1 MTTNETAL
9 STGSSLVADL
19 VARFS
24 EPDWLKRAR
33 EEALAK
39 YGETPAP
46 KLEKTDLR
54 RRAFDIG
61 PFSNLTAGGS
71 DRARR
76 LLEDLENSPFVFIRD
91 GVVVKTNIPSELAEK
106 GIVFSSLHEAV
117 GSHEAIV
124 RKHLSSV
131 VPAGESKWTALNTAA
146 WIDGAFVYVPRNTV
160 LESPVTFVYE
170 SSAQAH
176 GAAVHSL
183 VVAEE
188 GSQLAYT
195 EVFLVDGE
203 LESGK
208 VHSDVLEVVAGAT
221 AHVTAAIATEYKKGP
236 TNLTVRRARLASDA
250 KVDWLYGDVGD
261 GFTVGLLESDL
272 AGNGSTSA
280 VSGIGFGYGRQH
292 MDMTVSMLHR
302 GRHTESDIVMHGAL
316 RERANS
322 IYRTSTHI
330 FRRAVGAGS
339 EQHDRMLMLDG
350 TARADA
356 IPMLLIDENDVQ
368 RCGHAASVGQIDA
381 WQLYYLQSRG
391 IPEKQA
397 RRMMIWGYLEPT
409 LEAFPNEAVREFL
422 RQQIDEELV

>member
-9 STGSSLVADL
+9 SPASSLVADV

-24 EPDWLKRAR
+24 EPAWLKEAR
-33 EEALAK
+33 EQAFAK

-46 KLEKTDLR
+46 RLEKTDLR
-54 RRAFDIG
+54 RRTFDIG
-61 PFSNLTAGGS
+61 PFSNLTAGPS
-71 DRARR
+71 ARARR
-76 LLEDLENSPFVFIRD
+76 LLDSLQNSPFVFIRD
-91 GVVVKTNIPSELAEK
+91 GVVVQTNVPAELASK
-106 GIVFSSLHEAV
+106 GIVFSSLHQAV

-131 VPAGESKWTALNTAA
+131 VTADESKWAALNTAA
-146 WIDGAFVYVPRNTV
+146 WTDGAFVYVPRNTA
-160 LESPVTFVYE
+160 LDGTVTFVYE
-170 SSAQAH
+170 SSAQGH
-176 GAAVHSL
+176 GTAVHSL

-188 GSQLAYT
+188 GSELAYT

-208 VHSDVLEVVAGAT
+208 VHSDVLEVVAGSA
-221 AHVTAAIATEYKKGP
+221 ARVTVAVAAEYKKGP
-236 TNLTVRRARLASDA
+236 TNFTVRRAKLSSDS

-261 GFTVGLLESDL
+261 GFTVGVLESDL
-272 AGNGSTSA
+272 VGNGSVSTA
-280 VSGIGFGYGRQH
+280 SGIGLGYGRQH

-302 GRHTESDIVMHGAL
+302 GRHTESNIVMHGAL

-330 FRRAVGAGS
+330 FRKAVGAGS
-339 EQHDRMLMLDG
+339 EQNDRMLMLDG

-368 RCGHAASVGQIDA
+368 RCGHAASVGQMDA

-397 RRMMIWGYLEPT
+397 RRMIIWGYLEPT
-409 LEAFPNEAVREFL
+409 LGAYPNEAVRDFL
-422 RQQIDEELV
+422 REQIDKELV